1 MYSSI
6 IQEGEQDEGGGTRDP
21 CFETRQ
27 LSVLQNQHRVLTED
41 QHYAITLRRASQLL
55 TLQNIWEVLA
65 ADRTFHLVVL
75 ERLQSK

>member
-6 IQEGEQDEGGGTRDP
+6 IQEEEGQDEEGGTRDL
-21 CFETRQ
+21 CSETRQ

-41 QHYAITLRRASQLL
+41 QHYAISFSRASQLL

-65 ADRTFHLVVL
+65 ADRTDAAPC
-75 ERLQSK
+75 